1 MKSGGPPASALP
13 RHVAI
18 IMDGNGRWARLRG
31 LPRIEGHRMGIRS
44 VRAVVECAREIG
56 ISHLTLYAF
65 SSENWGRPRSEVTTL
80 MGLLRKFLAQELPDL
95 NKHGIRLN
103 VIGEAWHLPPHVREV
118 LDRTLEA
125 TARNSSMTLT
135 LALSYAGRNE
145 IVRAARKLAA
155 DATEGKIA
163 PESIT
168 DEDFAGRLDTIGIP
182 DPDLVIR
189 TSGEVRVSNF
199 LLWQAAYAEFVFTD
213 VLWPDF
219 GKPEF
224 LAALE
229 EYSHRDRRFGLT
241 GEKGNRS
248 PGDP

>member
-18 IMDGNGRWARLRG
+18 IMDGNGRWASLRG
-31 LPRIEGHRMGIRS
+31 LPRVEGHRMGIRS

-56 ISHLTLYAF
+56 ISFITLYAF
-65 SSENWGRPRSEVTTL
+65 SSENWGRPRPEVATL
-80 MGLLRKFLAQELPDL
+80 MGLLREFLVDELPDL
-95 NKHGIRLN
+95 NRHGIRLN
-103 VIGEAWHLPPHVREV
+103 VIGEIRQLPRHVRGV
-118 LDRTLEA
+118 LDRTLAA
-125 TARNSSMTLT
+125 TGKNSDMTLT
-135 LALSYAGRNE
+135 LALSYAGRRE
-145 IVRAARKLAA
+145 IVRAARMLAE
-155 DATEGKIA
+155 DAAAGKIV
-163 PESIT
+163 PGSIT
-168 DEDFAGRLDTIGIP
+168 DEDFAGRLDTAGIP

-189 TSGEVRVSNF
+189 TSGEVRISNF

-219 GKPEF
+219 GKAEF

-241 GEKGNRS
+241 AEEGKRS
-248 PGDP
+248 PDDL

>member
-1 MKSGGPPASALP
+1 
-13 RHVAI
+13 
-18 IMDGNGRWARLRG
+18 
-31 LPRIEGHRMGIRS
+31 MGIRS

-56 ISHLTLYAF
+56 ISYLTLYAF
-65 SSENWGRPRSEVTTL
+65 STENWGRPRAEVTTL
-80 MGLLRKFLAQELPDL
+80 MGLLREFLVRELPDL
-95 NKHGIRLN
+95 NKHGIRLH
-103 VIGEAWHLPPHVREV
+103 VIGETGRLPPHVRGV
-118 LDRTLEA
+118 LDHAVAA
-125 TARNSSMTLT
+125 TGRNSDMTLT

-155 DATEGKIA
+155 AAAAGTIV

-168 DEDFAGRLDTIGIP
+168 DEDVAGSLDTVGIP

-189 TSGEVRVSNF
+189 TSGEIRVSNF

-229 EYSHRDRRFGLT
+229 EYSHRDRRFGLA
-241 GEKGNRS
+241 GEQGTLS
-248 PGDP
+248 PGDS